1 MLNLSI
7 PRSSGA
13 YETLR
18 SSGCLQLPSQRT
30 LRDYTHYIEALPGFS
45 TDVDKMLMEAAKT
58 DTCLEREKCVI
69 LLLDEMHIR
78 EDLVFDKHTGSMIGF
93 TELGKVT
100 MHLLEFEHQLQSD
113 EVVKPELA
121 KTMLVFMV
129 RGLFNSLQFPYA
141 QFPCADLSGD
151 MLFEIFW
158 EAVRRIENCG
168 LKVKV

>member
-1 MLNLSI
+1 
-7 PRSSGA
+7 
-13 YETLR
+13 
-18 SSGCLQLPSQRT
+18 
-30 LRDYTHYIEALPGFS
+30 
-45 TDVDKMLMEAAKT
+45 
-58 DTCLEREKCVI
+58 
-69 LLLDEMHIR
+69 
-78 EDLVFDKHTGSMIGF
+78 MIGF

-129 RGLFNSLQFPYA
+129 QGLFNSLQFPYA
-141 QFPCADLSGD
+141 QFPCVDLSGD

-158 EAVRRIENCG
+158 GAVRRIENCG

>member
-1 MLNLSI
+1 M
-7 PRSSGA
+7 
-13 YETLR
+13 
-18 SSGCLQLPSQRT
+18 PSQRT
-30 LRDYTHYIEALPGFS
+30 LRDYTHYVEALPGFS